1 MTESE
6 FETAKADDGAEGE
19 FFRLVYN
26 ERLAPAADWFGD
38 RGWLPSQVWLV
49 DYFRE
54 IDRPVPAP
62 DSDAGPM
69 FAGIGLVNAVK
80 RPSAS

>member
-1 MTESE
+1 
-6 FETAKADDGAEGE
+6 
-19 FFRLVYN
+19 
-26 ERLAPAADWFGD
+26 
-38 RGWLPSQVWLV
+38 LPSQVWLV